1 MDILT
6 NIVYTILDYSPE
18 LLLAYVVVA
27 AIVSLIKRVRR
38 GLRDDRSPIGLM
50 TARLTGRER
59 EDEDDDV
66 PAHDPYTAA
75 NLLNG
80 YTQGESPTLGDDA
93 PIPPQSLRTP
103 TPLPPGFV
111 RLDQQTRRQP
121 AEHVATAG
129 TDPAA
134 TSSLASTGSSVAE
147 TLRGL
152 PGEYHVIDD
161 VVIADTAGPTTA
173 HASTAMLDHV
183 VVSPYGVFVIDEKEL
198 MEERIEGDV
207 QDAHWR
213 ACWGNGRDPSRPDA
227 DLFNPIMENIRH
239 IQALAHI
246 TGIPIGRFVSLIVFC
261 GDGIDL
267 DGITGRGRLLSST
280 RGMPYPTRIITRD
293 ELPGIL
299 AQYRKPQLDEF
310 ICQSKTAIIESLSAS
325 RPADQD
331 R

>member
-6 NIVYTILDYSPE
+6 NIAYTILDYSPE
-18 LLLAYVVVA
+18 LLLLYVIVA
-27 AIVSLIKRVRR
+27 AIVGLVRRVRR
-38 GLRDDRSPIGLM
+38 GLRDDRSPIGLLA
-50 TARLTGRER
+50 ARLTGRGH
-59 EDEDDDV
+59 EDDDDDRL
-66 PAHDPYTAA
+66 ARDPYTAA

-80 YTQGESPTLGDDA
+80 YTQGASPTLDDGTA
-93 PIPPQSLRTP
+93 PLPPESLRDP
-103 TPLPPGFV
+103 APLPPGFV
-111 RLDQQTRRQP
+111 RLDRQARRQP
-121 AEHVATAG
+121 AEHAAMTDTA
-129 TDPAA
+129 PA
-134 TSSLASTGSSVAE
+134 SPLPTGGSVAE
-147 TLRGL
+147 TLRNL
-152 PGEYHVIDD
+152 PDDYHVIDD
-161 VVIADTAGPTTA
+161 VVVADTAGPTTA

-183 VVSPYGVFVIDEKEL
+183 VVSPYGVFVIDEKEI
-198 MEERIEGDV
+198 MEDRIEGDV

-213 ACWGNGRDPSRPDA
+213 ACWGDGRDPSRPDA

-246 TGIPIGRFVSLIVFC
+246 TGIPIDRFVSIIVFC

-280 RGMPYPTRIITRD
+280 RGMQYPTRIITRD